1 MASANHTEA
10 QQVPDF
16 AFGGRLSLDLAWT
29 LRYRAVWPTELLAEP
44 DHLCRWFAV
53 VGLPAPATAS
63 GRDLVKARTLREA
76 IHRAV
81 ALVVDGRPIEPTD
94 LAVINRSAAQPTP
107 HPVLASDGTSHL
119 VAPPGREVAA
129 GLAVVARD
137 AIELL
142 GADDGRL
149 RRCEGPLCSL
159 VFHDASRPGT
169 RRWCQATGCGNKV
182 NTKAYRQ
189 RKHPV

>member
-1 MASANHTEA
+1 VASANHTEA

-16 AFGGRLSLDLAWT
+16 AFGGRLSLDLTWT

-53 VGLPAPATAS
+53 VGLPTPATAS

-76 IHRAV
+76 IHRAA

-142 GADDGRL
+142 GAHDGRL

-189 RKHPV
+189 RQRPV

>member
-1 MASANHTEA
+1 MAATDHTDA

-16 AFGGRLSLDLAWT
+16 AFGGRLSLDLTWT
-29 LRYRAVWPTELLAEP
+29 LRYRAVLPTELLAEP

-53 VGLPAPATAS
+53 VGLPVPATAS

-81 ALVVDGRPIEPTD
+81 AHVVDGRPIEPAD

-107 HPVLASDGTSHL
+107 HPVLAGDGTSHL

-129 GLAVVARD
+129 GLAVIARD
-137 AIELL
+137 AIDLL

-149 RRCEGPLCSL
+149 RRCAGPLCSL
-159 VFHDASRPGT
+159 VLHDASRPGS

-189 RKHPV
+189 RPV